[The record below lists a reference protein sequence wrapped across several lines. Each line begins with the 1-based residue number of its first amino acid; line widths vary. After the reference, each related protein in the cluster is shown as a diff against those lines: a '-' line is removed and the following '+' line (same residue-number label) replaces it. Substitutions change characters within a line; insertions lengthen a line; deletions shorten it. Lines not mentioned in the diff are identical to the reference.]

1 MNLYVDKNQQAFLE
15 LLRAGLWEIDA
26 RLSEYNNIEYEAIM
40 KMAEEQTVV
49 GLVTAGLER
58 VSDVTVPKEML
69 LQFIGSTLQ
78 IEQRNKAM
86 NEYVAWVIEKLR
98 KEDVYA
104 ILVKGQGI
112 AQCYEKPLWRSSGD
126 IDLLLSDTNY
136 EKAKKVLLP
145 LTIDAEDEDKLLKHS
160 GMTMEGGFVVE
171 LHGTLHSRVSRRI
184 DKVIEEVQN
193 RIFFGGEVRSWMSGN
208 TRVFLPSPNNDV
220 IFVFCHI
227 LQHFFGGGIG
237 LRQISDWC
245 RLLWTYKDSLNH
257 ELMESRIRKAG
268 MMKQW
273 KSFAAL
279 AVDTLGMPADA
290 MPLYSSEKKWGKKA
304 DKILR
309 LIMESG
315 NFGHGRDKS
324 YKQKYPNLIE
334 YLISFWV
341 YSKYSILQFQIF
353 PLDAVRGWNRI
364 LKLGVKAKLK
374 GIGRI

>member
-1 MNLYVDKNQQAFLE
+1 MDNNQKVFFE
-15 LLRAGLWEIDA
+15 LLRAGLWEKDV
-26 RLSEYNNIEYEAIM
+26 RLSPNKDIDFSEVYRI
-40 KMAEEQTVV
+40 AEEQSVI
-49 GLVTAGLER
+49 GLVAAGLEHI
-58 VSDVTVPKEML
+58 SDVKVPQQIA
-69 LQFIGSTLQ
+69 LQFAGQTIQL
-78 IEQRNKAM
+78 EQRNKAM
-86 NEYVAWVIEKLR
+86 NSFIAKLISR
-98 KEDVYA
+98 LREEDIYTL
-104 ILVKGQGI
+104 LVKGQGI
-112 AQCYEKPLWRSSGD
+112 AQCYERPLWRACGD
-126 IDLLLSDTNY
+126 VDLFLSLDNY
-136 EKAKKVLLP
+136 RKAQKTLIPIASDIEKENPDNLHQAM
-145 LTIDAEDEDKLLKHS
+145 TID
-160 GMTMEGGFVVE
+160 GWCVE
-171 LHGTLHSRVSRRI
+171 IHGTLRSQLGKCI
-184 DKVIEEVQN
+184 DHVIDEVQEDV
-193 RIFFGGEVRSWMSGN
+193 FFGGNVRSWDNNGVQ
-208 TRVFLPSPNNDV
+208 VFLPSANNDT
-220 IFVFCHI
+220 IFIFTHI
-227 LQHFFGGGIG
+227 LQHYFGGGIG
-237 LRQISDWC
+237 LRQICDWC

-290 MPLYSSEKKWGKKA
+290 MLLYSSEKKWGKKA

-341 YSKYSILQFQIF
+341 YSKYNILQFQIF